1 MQKKINIFLLI
12 TIFLCSF
19 TLSSCESKSYL
30 ASYYDLKGM
39 YQEFIIEN
47 KEIYELRVD
56 EALDIE
62 LYEER
67 FELHE
72 NKTKPTIKAN
82 EEYFKINEYG
92 IKPIKECQNEKVVV
106 YSGID
111 RVTFYVNATKIDKYA
126 DLEVKFYPITYNNKI
141 SINYDCLD
149 INSNPIKKFV
159 IKDVIVG
166 DIVRMYY
173 NGEYNHTLM
182 YNDNNWYG
190 GKILKIEKIHEAIP
204 YTFIINENYIPIII
218 DSDIAYTFNRSVSI
232 QGKYNVIIDD
242 ENYATTDKLEIG
254 QTLYGF
260 ACVNNPNEIVSLYS
274 YNPKE

>member
-30 ASYYDLKGM
+30 AHYYDLEGLH
-39 YQEFIIEN
+39 QEFIIEN
-47 KEIYELRVD
+47 KETYELRVD
-56 EALDIE
+56 EF
-62 LYEER
+62 LYIDLEEEG
-67 FELHE
+67 FNHNNL
-72 NKTKPTIKAN
+72 KIKIKAN

-111 RVTFYVNATKIDKYA
+111 RVTFYVNATKIDKYV
-126 DLEVKFYPITYNNKI
+126 DWEVTFHPKAFNKFF
-141 SINYDCLD
+141 INYDCLD
-149 INSNPIKKFV
+149 INSNPIKEFA
-159 IKDVIVG
+159 IKEVIVG

-173 NGEYNHTLM
+173 NGGYDHTLM
-182 YNDNNWYG
+182 DCNNDWWG
-190 GKILKIEKIHEAIP
+190 GEIIKIEKINEAIP
-204 YTFIINENYIPIII
+204 YTFIIDENYVPIIK
-218 DSDIAYTFNRSVSI
+218 DSDIEYTFHRRVNI
-232 QGKYNVIIDD
+232 LEKYNVIIDD
-242 ENYATTDKLEIG
+242 EKYTTTDTLEIG

-274 YNPKE
+274 YNPNA